1 MDGAFSGVFKN
12 VSTNPR
18 LSRFSPMLSSQSF
31 TFLCFTLRSVI
42 YFDLDCIKC
51 IRFVI
56 RIFFFFNMCMSSFPN
71 TICVKTILSLLNYL
85 GSFVKDWLIIF
96 VQICFGDHYSV
107 PLIFLSN
114 FSPKSHCELL

>member
-1 MDGAFSGVFKN
+1 MSFATLFFPVCALSYSVSVFCGAENFNFNDVQLINSFMDGAFSGVFKN

-56 RIFFFFNMCMSSFPN
+56 RIFFF
-71 TICVKTILSLLNYL
+71 
-85 GSFVKDWLIIF
+85 
-96 VQICFGDHYSV
+96 
-107 PLIFLSN
+107 
-114 FSPKSHCELL
+114 